1 MLLNSDKY
9 CFFILQECN
18 IIHQIIR
25 YWYVLC
31 RFKVKYSPSSS
42 HSRNETVDREVRRKW
57 ETEMERESENRD
69 RERKWGTEIEK
80 ESEIERESERI
91 ETETV
96 DSEED
101 ILHHSWVKLQVL
113 PRLEYLIY
121 FTSRSKWWK
130 KKVQTS
136 VTEPDHTKGNRG
148 GKKSVPGLTASPKG
162 PIFFPFA
169 RKLEGRGKWREYPE
183 L

>member
-1 MLLNSDKY
+1 MLLNSDKC

-31 RFKVKYSPSSS
+31 RFKVKYSSSSS
-42 HSRNETVDREVRRKW
+42 HSRNKMVDSEVRRKW

-69 RERKWGTEIEK
+69 RERKWGIEIVK

-91 ETETV
+91 EIETV

-101 ILHHSWVKLQVL
+101 ISHHSWVKLQVL
-113 PRLEYLIY
+113 LRLGSLIY
-121 FTSRSKWWK
+121 FTSRSKW
-130 KKVQTS
+130 
-136 VTEPDHTKGNRG
+136 G
-148 GKKSVPGLTASPKG
+148 GKKSTNFRHWTRSHK
-162 PIFFPFA
+162 
-169 RKLEGRGKWREYPE
+169 RKSGGKKNLCPV
-183 L
+183 